1 MTVPQQLLALYLPL
15 LSPLATVAIVMIGF
29 LYNNSRLTDLRMS
42 MGDMRDMLRA
52 EIRGLQG
59 SVEGELKV
67 LRATMDKNQSEVL
80 SKFAELETRVS
91 RIEEKIH

>member
-1 MTVPQQLLALYLPL
+1 MV
-15 LSPLATVAIVMIGF
+15 GF
-29 LYNNSRLTDLRMS
+29 LYNNSRLSDFRLS

-52 EIRGLQG
+52 EIKTMEVEIRVLQT
-59 SVEGELKV
+59 
-67 LRATMDKNQSEVL
+67 TMDKNQSELL

>member
-1 MTVPQQLLALYLPL
+1 MNQQQLLVLYLPL
-15 LSPLATVAIVMIGF
+15 LSPLATLAIVMVWF
-29 LYNNSRLTDLRMS
+29 LYNNSRLSDFRLS

-52 EIRGLQG
+52 EI
-59 SVEGELKV
+59 KV
-67 LRATMDKNQSEVL
+67 LQATMDKNQSEVL

>member
-1 MTVPQQLLALYLPL
+1 MNQQQLLTLYLPL
-15 LSPLATVAIVMIGF
+15 LSPLATVAIMMVGF
-29 LYNNSRLTDLRMS
+29 LYNNSRLTDLRLS

-52 EIRGLQG
+52 EIKGLQ
-59 SVEGELKV
+59 SSMEGEIRV
-67 LRATMDKNQSEVL
+67 LRMTMEKNQSEVL

>member
-1 MTVPQQLLALYLPL
+1 MNQQQLLVLYLPL
-15 LSPLATVAIVMIGF
+15 LSPLATLAIVMVGF
-29 LYNNSRLTDLRMS
+29 LYNNSRLSDFRLS

-52 EIRGLQG
+52 EI
-59 SVEGELKV
+59 KV
-67 LRATMDKNQSEVL
+67 LQATMDKNQSELL

>member
-1 MTVPQQLLALYLPL
+1 MLYLPL
-15 LSPLATVAIVMIGF
+15 LSSLATVAIVMVGF

-52 EIRGLQG
+52 EIKTLE
-59 SVEGELKV
+59 VEINV
-67 LRATMDKNQSEVL
+67 IHTTMDKNQSEVL

>member
-1 MTVPQQLLALYLPL
+1 MNQQQLLVLYLPL
-15 LSPLATVAIVMIGF
+15 LSPLATLAIVMVGF
-29 LYNNSRLTDLRMS
+29 LYNNSRLNDFRLS

-52 EIRGLQG
+52 EI
-59 SVEGELKV
+59 KV
-67 LRATMDKNQSEVL
+67 LQATMDKNQSELL

>member
-1 MTVPQQLLALYLPL
+1 MNQQQLLVLYLPL
-15 LSPLATVAIVMIGF
+15 LSPLATLAIVMVGF
-29 LYNNSRLTDLRMS
+29 LYNNSRLSDFRLS

-52 EIRGLQG
+52 EIKTLA
-59 SVEGELKV
+59 VEIRV
-67 LRATMDKNQSEVL
+67 LHTTMDKNQSEVL